1 MYNMFYNTSL
11 YLEWAPRVIQPSHPS
26 WGGSRLGAEF
36 DILRHRRWSWLT
48 MDEQVMWPSLWPSF
62 VFVSKIK
69 DSYCP
74 SPKKLGWTTRRE
86 LVESW
91 CGCCEPVGNRN
102 GWNCI
107 SHKLA
112 VTRFTASLQYQVSFC
127 FSFRPG
133 QLQMCLHIFNPH
145 NITPALLPQ
154 LKQSCQIWVNYFS

>member
-1 MYNMFYNTSL
+1 MG
-11 YLEWAPRVIQPSHPS
+11 PRVGQPSHPS
-26 WGGSRLGAEF
+26 WGGSRLGAEI

-48 MDEQVMWPSLWPSF
+48 IDEQVMWPS
-62 VFVSKIK
+62 
-69 DSYCP
+69 YCLCLKNQGWVCGCLEDP
-74 SPKKLGWTTRRE
+74 YCASLKKLGWTRRRD
-86 LVESW
+86 LIESW
-91 CGCCEPVGNRN
+91 CGCCKPMGNRN

-154 LKQSCQIWVNYFS
+154 LKQSCQIWVDYFP